1 MRIPHPR
8 RYNPSVSVAAGTVSE
23 RERVLRLLREKLPE
37 LRQRFPIKRMALFGS
52 YARDEA
58 TQNSD
63 IDLMV
68 EFEQRVGWEIVD
80 LKEELEQLLGRRVDL
95 ATLNAL
101 KRKPLLWESVREAL
115 LDVEAT
121 RWD

>member
-1 MRIPHPR
+1 M
-8 RYNPSVSVAAGTVSE
+8 SVAAKTISE
-23 RERVLRLLREKLPE
+23 RERVLRILRDNLPE

-58 TQNSD
+58 SHTSD
-63 IDLMV
+63 VDLMV
-68 EFEQRVGWEIVD
+68 EFERRIGWEVVD

-101 KRKPLLWESVREAL
+101 KRKPLLWESVQEDL

-121 RWD
+121 LSD